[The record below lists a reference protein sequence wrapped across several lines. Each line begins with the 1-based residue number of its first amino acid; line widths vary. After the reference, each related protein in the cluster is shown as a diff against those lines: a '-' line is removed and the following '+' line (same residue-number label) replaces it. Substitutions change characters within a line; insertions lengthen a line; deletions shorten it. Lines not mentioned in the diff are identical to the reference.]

1 MRKPAETDDD
11 VAMLLGIAQR
21 YLVLEL
27 SRGVVLKLVEQ
38 SDARV
43 LVQQIFRVFERHVE
57 EASLVDLES
66 SVLAQMNTPMSC
78 VQGQCVLVVGLLISS
93 ELVSLKLIA

>member
-66 SVLAQMNTPMSC
+66 SVLAQMNTPTSC
-78 VQGQCVLVVGLLISS
+78 VLGQGVEGEGLRIAA
-93 ELVSLKLIA
+93 ERVAWKLIA